1 MLINNA
7 GALLFARRFRIET
20 AGTPAVVLGRMFGIR
35 NAALVLGLLELESFA
50 VIRHGY
56 GTTGLPG
63 GRDHLFG
70 SVGIIW
76 GCWAGC
82 QLWVFGGACRTG
94 LR

>member
-1 MLINNA
+1 MNA
-7 GALLFARRFRIET
+7 RQACALLAT
-20 AGTPAVVLGRMFGIR
+20 GVLSYELYCKDGE
-35 NAALVLGLLELESFA
+35 LLNECVDEWLASR